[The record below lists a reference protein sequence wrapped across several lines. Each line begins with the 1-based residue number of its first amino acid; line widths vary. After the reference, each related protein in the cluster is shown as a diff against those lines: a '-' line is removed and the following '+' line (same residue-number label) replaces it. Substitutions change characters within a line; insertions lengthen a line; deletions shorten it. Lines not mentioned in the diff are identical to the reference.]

1 MISNKQNSEDMKL
14 EAAVILTNCSGHM
27 DQSNETLLRQHLD
40 NTKER
45 KRSLVS
51 GCHSYCCHGYLHR
64 HLKFWYTIYRTLI
77 KVY

>member
-40 NTKER
+40 NTKKE
-45 KRSLVS
+45 S
-51 GCHSYCCHGYLHR
+51 GKWLP
-64 HLKFWYTIYRTLI
+64 
-77 KVY
+77 